1 MKIYDKEMYNRQEE
15 IRNIVIII
23 VTFLIGFFVG
33 YLANSF
39 TNNKENENEV
49 NTLNTQAYIEY
60 NIEEKLA

>member
-39 TNNKENENEV
+39 TNNKENENSVNEV
-49 NTLNTQAYIEY
+49 NTQASIEY
-60 NIEEKLA
+60 NVEEKLA